1 MMYRVGMARPVG
13 RPARPTSI
21 DPDLLA
27 ATHAA
32 LLVMA
37 KQLGLPVDRYPDPMT
52 GKTQRRVKPLE
63 LAKLAIDTQEALEV
77 LAAQE
82 VAAAR
87 TLEGSTWEQ
96 VGDVFGISTQS
107 AHHRFAR
114 K

>member
-1 MMYRVGMARPVG
+1 MAKPVG

-27 ATHAA
+27 ATRAA
-32 LLVMA
+32 LLAVA
-37 KQLGLPVDRYPDPMT
+37 KDLRLPVDRYPDPMT

-63 LAKLAIDTQEALEV
+63 LAKLAIDAQEALEV
-77 LAAQE
+77 LASQE
-82 VAAAR
+82 VASAR
-87 TLEGSTWEQ
+87 ELEGSTWEQ
-96 VGDVFGISTQS
+96 VGEVFGITTQS